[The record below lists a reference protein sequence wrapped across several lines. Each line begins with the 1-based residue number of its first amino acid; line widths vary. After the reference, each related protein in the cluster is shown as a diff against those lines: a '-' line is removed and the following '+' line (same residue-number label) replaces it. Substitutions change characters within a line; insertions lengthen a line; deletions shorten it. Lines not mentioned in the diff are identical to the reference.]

1 MSSESPTVSTVITDA
16 SCFIL
21 LDKIDRLTTL
31 ESLYSFVIT
40 TPEIA
45 AEYGKRLPA
54 WVEVRAVE
62 NRDLLYDYTEKVDI
76 GEASAIALASEIPS
90 PLLILDDLRGRKL
103 ADQLR
108 LDYTGTVG
116 VLTLARKRGI
126 IDSLHS
132 YFDRIRAT
140 NFRIPERLLKAL
152 EETYDR

>member
-1 MSSESPTVSTVITDA
+1 MSGESPTVSTVITDA

-21 LDKIDRLTTL
+21 LDKIDGLTIL

-54 WVEVRAVE
+54 WVDVRAVE

-103 ADQLR
+103 ADQLQ
-108 LDYTGTVG
+108 LDYTGTIG

-126 IDSLHS
+126 IDSLRS
-132 YFDRIRAT
+132 SFDRIRAT
-140 NFRIPERLLKAL
+140 NYRIPERLLKAL